1 MPDPSHGTMRGPE
14 GYTVACSREDVTPS
28 AVKLR
33 SSWRWAR
40 TGSPAM
46 CRGGARCGS
55 ARGAMDCWPS
65 FDHDRGPFIG
75 WGWSFRLGDSPW
87 DRYC

>member
-33 SSWRWAR
+33 SS
-40 TGSPAM
+40 
-46 CRGGARCGS
+46 
-55 ARGAMDCWPS
+55 
-65 FDHDRGPFIG
+65 
-75 WGWSFRLGDSPW
+75 
-87 DRYC
+87 